1 MLHVLDSPGKMQK
14 VLAEIEENI
23 ETERQCIA
31 DVEGRA
37 RDASHK
43 LETLCRSEKDLLK
56 LTKLMEEA
64 ERDIEKYKEMS
75 RKVKQSNSEVI
86 NNENELI
93 SLGAQEQHLK
103 RQQNMLSER
112 FGRLEQ
118 QYHAQGRSPSLRCRR
133 RGP

>member
-1 MLHVLDSPGKMQK
+1 MQK

-112 FGRLEQ
+112 FGRI
-118 QYHAQGRSPSLRCRR
+118 ARASP
-133 RGP
+133 